1 MNAKSKPNRQIS
13 NESAA
18 RISAGSRRGA
28 ESVSQEFSSVLTRRR
43 LREEVDI
50 HETTLKR
57 WEKLGI
63 MKPRMES
70 VLGIS
75 TAVYDPIDVERA
87 RLIKKTLEGNRG
99 LLSAKQA
106 AALVDT
112 KLAGRRP

>member
-1 MNAKSKPNRQIS
+1 MSPERKPNRQIS
-13 NESAA
+13 EENAA

-28 ESVSQEFSSVLTRRR
+28 KSVSQEFSSVLTRRR

-57 WEKLGI
+57 WEKMGI

-70 VLGIS
+70 ILGIS
-75 TAVYDPIDVERA
+75 TAVFDPIDVERGRQISKLLKA
-87 RLIKKTLEGNRG
+87 SPG